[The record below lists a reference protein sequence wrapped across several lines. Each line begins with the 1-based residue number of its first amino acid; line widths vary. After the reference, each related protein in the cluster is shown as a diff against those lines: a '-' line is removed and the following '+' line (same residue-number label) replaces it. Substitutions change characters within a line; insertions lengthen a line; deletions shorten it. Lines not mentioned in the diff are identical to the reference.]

1 MNQPMVSFGNP
12 PQSMSLE
19 SFLARPRFTPYRFDV
34 ARIGPSPEEM
44 FVHMI
49 HILAMSA
56 AILNMREVSVIPSAY
71 EAAARARDCQ
81 ALPGLPHDLYRVR

>member
-1 MNQPMVSFGNP
+1 
-12 PQSMSLE
+12 
-19 SFLARPRFTPYRFDV
+19 
-34 ARIGPSPEEM
+34 
-44 FVHMI
+44 MI

-81 ALPGLPHDLYRVR
+81 AEVSDELA